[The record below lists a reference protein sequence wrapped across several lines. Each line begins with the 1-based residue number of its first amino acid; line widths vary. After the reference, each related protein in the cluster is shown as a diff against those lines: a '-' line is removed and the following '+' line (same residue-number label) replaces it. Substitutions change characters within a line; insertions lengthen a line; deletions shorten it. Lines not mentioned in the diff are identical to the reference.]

1 MVKRAM
7 DASLGAMT
15 LRRHG
20 SRGRLCLSSRPNLAE
35 LAEAAGKRD
44 FAPQTYDRDSHPDK
58 PHGPSS
64 SKHHVWVL
72 FARP

>member
-35 LAEAAGKRD
+35 LAEAGKRD
-44 FAPQTYDRDSHPDK
+44 FAPQTYDRDSHA
-58 PHGPSS
+58 PSS
-64 SKHHVWVL
+64 SKHHPVHL
-72 FARP
+72 YCLRAP